1 MTFEGA
7 RVQLEQLI
15 DGKLVIGEGEP
26 LAVLDPATGSLIARL
41 PEASPAQVDRA
52 VAAAKRAFD
61 AWSQTTP
68 QQRSLALLTLANG
81 IEQAGEAFAQLES
94 LDCGKPLARVVAD
107 EIPATVDAL
116 RFFAGAI
123 RSLSGPLAGEY
134 VPGFTSM
141 IRRQPVGVV
150 AAITPWNYPLM
161 TAVWKLGAALAA
173 GCTVILKP
181 SELTPLTTLAL
192 GPLLAE
198 ILPPGVVN
206 IVCGRG
212 GSTGEA
218 LIGHPDVR
226 MVALTGSVA
235 TGRRVLTSAVE
246 SIKRTHLELGGK
258 APVIVVDDADVDA
271 VVQAVRLG
279 GYYNAGQDCTAAC
292 RMYVADAVYERVAA
306 DLAAAVAT
314 IRSGTPT
321 SPDTE
326 MGPLIS
332 AEHRQ
337 RVAGMVERAAAHK
350 HVSLLTGGR
359 TTQAGGG
366 YFFEPTVIAGAEQ
379 CDEIVREEVF
389 GPVVSITRCATLD
402 QAVAWANDSHYG
414 LASSIW
420 SKDVG
425 KAMRVAARLQFG
437 CTWINSHLVL
447 ANEMPHGGMKHS
459 GYGKDLS
466 LYALEDY
473 TVARHVMAKLA

>member
-1 MTFEGA
+1 M
-7 RVQLEQLI
+7 QLEHLI
-15 DGKLVIGEGEP
+15 DGKLAAGDGEQ
-26 LAVLDPATGSLIARL
+26 LAVLDPATAGLIAHL

-52 VAAAKRAFD
+52 VDAATRAFD

-68 QQRSLALLTLANG
+68 QQRSLALLTLANRL
-81 IEQAGEAFAQLES
+81 EQEGETFARLES
-94 LDCGKPLARVVAD
+94 RDCGKPLARVIAD
-107 EIPATVDAL
+107 ELPATVDVL

-123 RSLSGPLAGEY
+123 RSLSGPLTSEY

-173 GCTVILKP
+173 GCTLILKP

-192 GPLLAE
+192 APLLAE
-198 ILPPGVVN
+198 IFPPGVVN

-212 GSTGEA
+212 ASTGEA
-218 LIGHPDVR
+218 LIRHPDVR
-226 MVALTGSVA
+226 MVALTGSIA
-235 TGRRVLTSAVE
+235 TGQRVLATAVE
-246 SIKRTHLELGGK
+246 SVKRTHLELGGK
-258 APVIVVDDADVDA
+258 APVIVADDADIDA

-292 RMYVADAVYERVAA
+292 RMYVMDAVYERLTA
-306 DLAAAVAT
+306 DLAAAVST
-314 IRSGTPT
+314 IRCAAPT

-326 MGPLIS
+326 MGPLIT

-337 RVAGMVERAAAHK
+337 RVAALVGRAAQHK
-350 HVSLLTGGR
+350 HISLLTGGKAAA
-359 TTQAGGG
+359 AGNG
-366 YFFEPTVIAGAEQ
+366 YFFEPTVIAGAAQ
-379 CDEIVREEVF
+379 HDEIVREELF
-389 GPVVSITRCATLD
+389 GPVVSITRCETLD

-414 LASSIW
+414 LASSVW
-420 SKDVG
+420 SRDIG
-425 KAMRVAARLQFG
+425 KALRVAAGLQFG
-437 CTWINSHLVL
+437 CTWINTHLVL
-447 ANEMPHGGMKHS
+447 ANEMPHGGMKRS

-473 TVARHVMAKLA
+473 MVARHVMVKLA